1 MSPNPPHALPSAP
14 VAAPAPGN
22 DSHLRQLS
30 PLLVWAVVFA
40 DIGTS
45 IYYVPGILYAEPSVR
60 DLAPFFVATA
70 LLGFVLLASKY
81 TEICW
86 RNPDGGGVVTIASQA
101 FSPTWGA
108 FGGLL
113 ICVDYF
119 LTAAISTVSGLQYL
133 GSVFPVLSEHVVW
146 FAVLTLGV
154 LAVVNIIGIR
164 ESATLSLFMAL
175 LALVVDLVVIV
186 IVFVSATPEQ
196 WAAVKHTAML
206 AKDIDLSTFLIG
218 FGGAWLAFSGLESI
232 SQLSPA
238 MRLPIK
244 KTAARGMVLVVA
256 TIFATVPI
264 LTLFAISLLSADVK
278 LHESERFLSELA
290 FVGGGAP
297 IKIAVVVSASALL
310 LFAANTAI
318 IGCYHVFMALSERH
332 FMPSG
337 ILVRSRRFRTPHIAI
352 LIATVMP
359 MVVIVM
365 TLGEMKLLGD
375 LYAFGLLG
383 AFVLSSAGLDMVR
396 WREGQR
402 GWVFWLGLFTTLLVY
417 VAWTVNLFHKKD
429 ATIFGVFTV
438 GAGMLLAIGTHQK
451 WFTDWMYQLPFMRRR
466 AESSI
471 EDHAEGLELSEKV
484 ELLSLS
490 QAEAIAPLY
499 PSGTLVA
506 LRSHN
511 PQLLS
516 EAIAR
521 ERGRGG
527 VNLYAL
533 FVEERTGLFVGSDK
547 PQIDREA
554 AEALNQATKVAER
567 EGFNLIP
574 VCTVSYNAVE
584 GIVRAADALGVS
596 AVMVGVSSRSAIYH
610 LLRGHVVNGLTKRL
624 PNNVRLFL
632 IS

>member
-1 MSPNPPHALPSAP
+1 M
-14 VAAPAPGN
+14 
-22 DSHLRQLS
+22 
-30 PLLVWAVVFA
+30 VFA

-45 IYYVPGILYAEPSVR
+45 IYYVPGILYAEPAVR

-119 LTAAISTVSGLQYL
+119 LTAAISSVSGLQYL

-146 FAVLTLGV
+146 FAIAV
-154 LAVVNIIGIR
+154 LAVLALVNIIGIR
-164 ESATLSLFMAL
+164 ESATLSLFMAV
-175 LALVVDLVVIV
+175 LALVVDIVVIV
-186 IVFVSATPEQ
+186 VVFVSATPEQ
-196 WAAVKHTAML
+196 WAQVRHTATL

-244 KTAARGMVLVVA
+244 RTAARGMTLVVA
-256 TIFATVPI
+256 TILLTVPV
-264 LTLFAISLLSADVK
+264 LTLFAISLLTPEIK
-278 LHESERFLSELA
+278 TNESERFLSELA
-290 FVGGGAP
+290 FVGGGTP
-297 IKIAVVVSASALL
+297 IKLAVVVSASALL

-337 ILVRSRRFRTPHIAI
+337 ILRRSRRFRTPHIAI

-359 MVVIVM
+359 MVVVVM
-365 TLGEMKLLGD
+365 TRGEMKLLGD

-396 WREGQR
+396 WREGKR
-402 GWVFWLGLFTTLLVY
+402 GWTFWLGLFTTLLVY
-417 VAWTVNLFHKKD
+417 VAWMVNLFHKKD

-438 GAGMLLAIGTHQK
+438 GVGMLLAVGTHQK
-451 WFTDWMYQLPFMRRR
+451 WFTDWLYQLKFFRTRVENR
-466 AESSI
+466 I
-471 EDHAEGLELSEKV
+471 EEHAEGLELSDKV

-506 LRSHN
+506 MRSHN

-527 VNLYAL
+527 SNVYAL
-533 FVEERTGLFVGSDK
+533 FVEERTGLFVGTDV
-547 PQIDREA
+547 PEIDREA
-554 AEALNQATKVAER
+554 ADALNQAAKVAER

-574 VCTVSYNAVE
+574 ICTVSYNAVE
-584 GIVRAADALGVS
+584 GIVRAADSLGVS

-610 LLRGHVVNGLTKRL
+610 LLRGHVVSGLTKRL
-624 PNNVRLFL
+624 PNSVRLFL